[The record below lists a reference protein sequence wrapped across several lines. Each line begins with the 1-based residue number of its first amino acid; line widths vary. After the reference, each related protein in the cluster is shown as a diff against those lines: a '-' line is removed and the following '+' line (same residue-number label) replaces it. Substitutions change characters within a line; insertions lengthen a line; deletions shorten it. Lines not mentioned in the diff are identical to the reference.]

1 MAADQAP
8 RGDEDPRVRE
18 LLRVNA
24 ELAAEIRN
32 LALGRVSTPR
42 SSLLGATRRL
52 TALTEERDE
61 AVAGNEAQS
70 AELEALRAENEELR
84 HRAERQVR
92 ELERLRAGPGGLL
105 RRAKAGLLRRRA
117 SRGGG
122 A

>member
-1 MAADQAP
+1 MAADEAP
-8 RGDEDPRVRE
+8 PDGQDPRVRE
-18 LLRVNA
+18 LPRVNA

-32 LALGRVSTPR
+32 LAVGSVSRPR

-61 AVAGNEAQS
+61 AVTGLEAQS
-70 AELEALRAENEELR
+70 AELEALRLENEELR

-92 ELERLRAGPGGLL
+92 ELERLRVGPRGLL
-105 RRAKAGLLRRRA
+105 RRAKAGLLRRR
-117 SRGGG
+117 SNRGAG